1 MRPVERGT
9 APRTYSKY
17 GDAIGDLEERLGTYC
32 SYCERRLPASLAVE
46 HVVPK
51 DLHPELKT
59 EWTNFLLGCA
69 NCNSVKGDQPV
80 EVDNFLWCDR
90 NNTFLAFAY
99 SKGGFV
105 HLADN
110 LNEAQKNKAQALL
123 DLVGLQRH
131 KASGWSRPAP
141 RDKRWQ
147 DRELAW
153 ASAERC
159 RDTFESSGQA
169 NEVRELVLEVAK
181 YCGFFSVWMN
191 VFKDS
196 PDVKR
201 ELIKI
206 FTGTATSCFDADG
219 KPINRPNSII

>member
-17 GDAIGDLEERLGTYC
+17 EYAIGDLEERLGTYC
-32 SYCERRLPASLAVE
+32 SYCERRLPINLAVE

-59 EWTNFLLGCA
+59 EWTNFLLGCT

-90 NNTFLAFAY
+90 DNTFLAFAY

-105 HLADN
+105 QLADN

-131 KASGWSRPAP
+131 KASGRNRPAP

-153 ASAERC
+153 ASAESC
-159 RDTFESSGQA
+159 RNNFEILGQT

-191 VFKDS
+191 VFSDY

>member
-80 EVDNFLWCDR
+80 EVENFLWCDR
-90 NNTFLAFAY
+90 DNTFLAFAY

-105 HLADN
+105 QLADN
-110 LNEAQKNKAQALL
+110 LNEVQKDKAQALL

-131 KASGWSRPAP
+131 KASGRNRPAP

-153 ASAERC
+153 ASAESC
-159 RDTFESSGQA
+159 RNNFEILGQTS
-169 NEVRELVLEVAK
+169 EVRELVLEVAK

-191 VFKDS
+191 VFKDY

>member
-59 EWTNFLLGCA
+59 EWTNFLLACA

-90 NNTFLAFAY
+90 DNTFLAFAY
-99 SKGGFV
+99 SNGGFV
-105 HLADN
+105 QLADN
-110 LNEAQKNKAQALL
+110 LNEVQKNKAQALL

-131 KASGWSRPAP
+131 KASGWGRPAS

-153 ASAERC
+153 ASAEAC
-159 RDTFESSGQA
+159 RDNFENIGQT
-169 NEVRELVLEVAK
+169 NEARKLVLEVAK

-191 VFKDS
+191 VFSDY